1 MWILQIGYWI
11 NSLLAKKE
19 KILKMVNRRVIKGR
33 KNFTFLFLR
42 GIVVI
47 GYLLKFAKLVRNWY
61 VDFFKKLRKDE
72 NRCYMTSSRAE
83 CGIRMTGEMPVIFIF
98 EIKCKYVP
106 QILKKSKIVA

>member
-33 KNFTFLFLR
+33 KKFTFLFLR

-61 VDFFKKLRKDE
+61 VDFFKI
-72 NRCYMTSSRAE
+72 
-83 CGIRMTGEMPVIFIF
+83 CGTYLHFISKIKMTGISPVILIPHSAR
-98 EIKCKYVP
+98 EDVI
-106 QILKKSKIVA
+106 